1 MVQLVEKP
9 CLLNKTLKT
18 EMLHF
23 AGFERQINKPQ
34 QCIYCWIT
42 ATRVLQSSTLL
53 WHRLTLSWPYIYYH
67 KSIDTKSDIIF
78 GQTTYPHGF
87 NYEATKPQ
95 MA

>member
-1 MVQLVEKP
+1 M
-9 CLLNKTLKT
+9 LKT

-23 AGFERQINKPQ
+23 AGFQRQINKPQ
-34 QCIYCWIT
+34 SAFIAGLLPQEYHNHPLNCDT
-42 ATRVLQSSTLL
+42 ALPFLG
-53 WHRLTLSWPYIYYH
+53 HIYYH